1 MVKPRVNLRLP
12 YKLHAELERRTS
24 MPGVTKA
31 KIVEDALSRYF
42 DPEANLVLEE
52 RLLRRMDAFDRRQG
66 EIERDTALCLET
78 LAHFV
83 FYWLT
88 RTEPIPEGE
97 RDAAHALGQR
107 RFDHFIQQ
115 VAKKLGNERRIAS
128 RLNGIDSSGGEPSN
142 DWSDYNHV

>member
-1 MVKPRVNLRLP
+1 MAKPRVNLRLP

-31 KIVEDALSRYF
+31 KVVEDALSRYF

-52 RLLRRMDAFDRRQG
+52 QLLRRMDAFDRRQG

-115 VAKKLGNERRIAS
+115 VARKLGNERGIAV
-128 RLNGIDSSGGEPSN
+128 RLSNSGEEGACAIRSN
-142 DWSDYNHV
+142 KQAVP

>member
-1 MVKPRVNLRLP
+1 MAKPRVNLRLP

-31 KIVEDALSRYF
+31 KVVEDALSRYF

-115 VAKKLGNERRIAS
+115 VAKKLGNERGVAARLQGMPAQEADHVDPAS
-128 RLNGIDSSGGEPSN
+128 D
-142 DWSDYNHV
+142 

>member
-1 MVKPRVNLRLP
+1 MGKPRVNLRLSHR
-12 YKLHAELERRTS
+12 LHAELERRTATS
-24 MPGVTKA
+24 NVTKTE
-31 KIVEDALSRYF
+31 IVEEALSRFF

-52 RLLRRMDAFDRRQG
+52 RLLRRMDAFDARQS

-88 RTEPIPEGE
+88 RTDPIPEGE

-107 RFDHFIQQ
+107 RFDHFIGQ
-115 VAKKLGNERRIAS
+115 VAKKLSHDRGVLARFLATS
-128 RLNGIDSSGGEPSN
+128 DSGLVSPPE
-142 DWSDYNHV
+142 DE

>member
-1 MVKPRVNLRLP
+1 MSKPRVNLRLS
-12 YKLHAELERRTS
+12 YKLHAELEQRARA
-24 MPGVTKA
+24 PGVTKTE
-31 KIVEDALSRYF
+31 IVEEALSRFF

-52 RLLRRMDAFDRRQG
+52 RLLRRMDAFDKRQG

-78 LAHFV
+78 MAHFV

-88 RTEPIPEGE
+88 RTDPIPEGE

-115 VAKKLGNERRIAS
+115 VAKKLGNERGVTARI
-128 RLNGIDSSGGEPSN
+128 NDSQA
-142 DWSDYNHV
+142 

>member
-1 MVKPRVNLRLP
+1 MSKPRVNLRLDH
-12 YKLHAELERRTS
+12 KLHAELERCARE
-24 MPGVTKA
+24 PGVTKTD
-31 KIVEDALSRYF
+31 IVEEALSRFF

-66 EIERDTALCLET
+66 EIERDTALNLET
-78 LAHFV
+78 IAHFV

-88 RTEPIPEGE
+88 RADPIPEGE

-115 VAKKLGNERRIAS
+115 VASKLGNERGVLS
-128 RLNGIDSSGGEPSN
+128 RLSTGHDDAGQ
-142 DWSDYNHV
+142 

>member
-1 MVKPRVNLRLP
+1 MAKPRVNLRLP

-115 VAKKLGNERRIAS
+115 VAKKLGNERGVAA
-128 RLNGIDSSGGEPSN
+128 RLVGIDASAGEAGGP
-142 DWSDYNHV
+142 DARD

>member
-1 MVKPRVNLRLP
+1 MAKPRVNLRLP
-12 YKLHAELERRTS
+12 HKLHAELERRTS

-31 KIVEDALSRYF
+31 KVVEDALSRYF
-42 DPEANLVLEE
+42 DPDANLVLEE

-115 VAKKLGNERRIAS
+115 VAKKLGNERGVAARLDGMPVQNADHVNPAS
-128 RLNGIDSSGGEPSN
+128 D
-142 DWSDYNHV
+142 

>member
-1 MVKPRVNLRLP
+1 MAKPRVNLRLP
-12 YKLHAELERRTS
+12 HKLHTELERRTS
-24 MPGVTKA
+24 MPPGLTKA
-31 KIVEDALSRYF
+31 KVVEDALSRYF
-42 DPEANLVLEE
+42 DPEASLVLEE

-115 VAKKLGNERRIAS
+115 VAKKLCNERGVAARLQGMPAQEADHVNPAS
-128 RLNGIDSSGGEPSN
+128 D
-142 DWSDYNHV
+142 

>member
-1 MVKPRVNLRLP
+1 MGKPRVNLRLSH
-12 YKLHAELERRTS
+12 KLYAELERRTAAS
-24 MPGVTKA
+24 SVTKTE
-31 KIVEDALSRYF
+31 IVEEALSRFF

-52 RLLRRMDAFDRRQG
+52 RLLRRMDAFDERQS

-88 RTEPIPEGE
+88 RTQPIPEGE

-107 RFDHFIQQ
+107 RFDHFIGQ
-115 VAKKLGNERRIAS
+115 VARKLGKPRGVSA
-128 RLNGIDSSGGEPSN
+128 RLNIESGQN
-142 DWSDYNHV
+142 SDHTSDAPN

>member
-1 MVKPRVNLRLP
+1 MSKPRVNLRLSH
-12 YKLHAELERRTS
+12 KLYVELDRRTRE
-24 MPGVTKA
+24 PGVTKTD
-31 KIVEDALSRYF
+31 IVEEALSRFF
-42 DPEANLVLEE
+42 DPESNLVLEE

-78 LAHFV
+78 IAHFV

-88 RTEPIPEGE
+88 QTEPIPEGQ

-115 VAKKLGNERRIAS
+115 VAKKLGNERSVLSKVSPDLDELR
-128 RLNGIDSSGGEPSN
+128 
-142 DWSDYNHV
+142 

>member
-1 MVKPRVNLRLP
+1 MSKPRVNLRLSH
-12 YKLHAELERRTS
+12 KLYAELDRRAREL
-24 MPGVTKA
+24 GVTKTD
-31 KIVEDALSRYF
+31 IVEEALSRFF
-42 DPEANLVLEE
+42 DPEINLVLEE

-78 LAHFV
+78 IAHFV

-88 RTEPIPEGE
+88 QTEPIPEGE

-115 VAKKLGNERRIAS
+115 VARKLGNERGVVT
-128 RLNGIDSSGGEPSN
+128 RLKS
-142 DWSDYNHV
+142 

>member
-1 MVKPRVNLRLP
+1 MSKPRVNLRLCH
-12 YKLHAELERRTS
+12 KLYAELEQRVRE
-24 MPGVTKA
+24 PGITKTD
-31 KIVEDALSRYF
+31 IVEEALSRFF
-42 DPEANLVLEE
+42 DPESNLVLEE

-78 LAHFV
+78 IAHFV

-88 RTEPIPEGE
+88 RTEPIPEGQ

-115 VAKKLGNERRIAS
+115 VARKLGNERGVLS
-128 RLNGIDSSGGEPSN
+128 RVSADLDDI
-142 DWSDYNHV
+142 H

>member
-1 MVKPRVNLRLP
+1 MSKPRVNLRLSH
-12 YKLHAELERRTS
+12 KLHAELERRARE
-24 MPGVTKA
+24 PGVTKTD
-31 KIVEDALSRYF
+31 IVEEALSRFF
-42 DPEANLVLEE
+42 DPESNLVLEE

-78 LAHFV
+78 TAHFV

-88 RTEPIPEGE
+88 RTEPIPEGQ

-115 VAKKLGNERRIAS
+115 VARKLGNERGVVS
-128 RLNGIDSSGGEPSN
+128 RVNANLGDAC
-142 DWSDYNHV
+142 

>member
-1 MVKPRVNLRLP
+1 MSKPRVNLRLSH
-12 YKLHAELERRTS
+12 KLHAELERRARE
-24 MPGVTKA
+24 PGVTKTD
-31 KIVEDALSRYF
+31 IVEEALSRFF
-42 DPEANLVLEE
+42 DPESNLVLEE

-78 LAHFV
+78 TAHFV

-88 RTEPIPEGE
+88 RTEPIPEGQ

-115 VAKKLGNERRIAS
+115 VARKLGNERGVVS
-128 RLNGIDSSGGEPSN
+128 RVNADLGDAG
-142 DWSDYNHV
+142 

>member
-1 MVKPRVNLRLP
+1 MGKPRVNLRLSH
-12 YKLHAELERRTS
+12 KLHAELERRTAAS
-24 MPGVTKA
+24 SVTKTE
-31 KIVEDALSRYF
+31 IVEEALSRFF
-42 DPEANLVLEE
+42 DPEANLVLEQ
-52 RLLRRMDAFDRRQG
+52 RLLRRMDAFDERQS

-107 RFDHFIQQ
+107 RFDHFIGFWPRPIL
-115 VAKKLGNERRIAS
+115 VWSHPLRMNELCRKIRAWHGLS
-128 RLNGIDSSGGEPSN
+128 CTRKSL
-142 DWSDYNHV
+142 

>member
-1 MVKPRVNLRLP
+1 MAKPRVNLRLP

-31 KIVEDALSRYF
+31 KVVADALSRYF

-66 EIERDTALCLET
+66 EIERDTTLCLET
-78 LAHFV
+78 LAHFG

-97 RDAAHALGQR
+97 RDAAHALARGALTISSSRWRKSSVTSAVWQR
-107 RFDHFIQQ
+107 
-115 VAKKLGNERRIAS
+115 G
-128 RLNGIDSSGGEPSN
+128 
-142 DWSDYNHV
+142 

>member
-1 MVKPRVNLRLP
+1 MSKPRVNLRLSH
-12 YKLHAELERRTS
+12 KLYAELDRRTRES
-24 MPGVTKA
+24 GVTKTDL
-31 KIVEDALSRYF
+31 VEEALSRFF
-42 DPEANLVLEE
+42 DPESNLVLEE

-78 LAHFV
+78 TAHFV

-88 RTEPIPEGE
+88 RTEPIPEEE

-115 VAKKLGNERRIAS
+115 VARKLGNERGVVT
-128 RLNGIDSSGGEPSN
+128 RLKS
-142 DWSDYNHV
+142 

>member
-1 MVKPRVNLRLP
+1 MAKPRVNLRLP
-12 YKLHAELERRTS
+12 HKLHAELERRTS

-31 KIVEDALSRYF
+31 KVVEDALSRYF
-42 DPEANLVLEE
+42 DPEAKLVLEE

-66 EIERDTALCLET
+66 EIERYVAYTYET
-78 LAHFV
+78 LAHYIY
-83 FYWLT
+83 YWLT

-115 VAKKLGNERRIAS
+115 VAKKLGNERGVATRLQGMPAQEADNVDPAS
-128 RLNGIDSSGGEPSN
+128 D
-142 DWSDYNHV
+142 

>member
-1 MVKPRVNLRLP
+1 MAKPRVNLRLP
-12 YKLHAELERRTS
+12 HKLHAELERRTS

-31 KIVEDALSRYF
+31 KVVEDALSRYF

-115 VAKKLGNERRIAS
+115 VAKKLGNERGVATRLSEMPGQGADHVNPAS
-128 RLNGIDSSGGEPSN
+128 D
-142 DWSDYNHV
+142 

>member
-1 MVKPRVNLRLP
+1 MSKPRVNLRLSH
-12 YKLHAELERRTS
+12 KLYAELDRRVRK
-24 MPGVTKA
+24 PGVTKTD
-31 KIVEDALSRYF
+31 IVEEALSRFF
-42 DPEANLVLEE
+42 DPEPNLVLEE

-78 LAHFV
+78 IAHFV

-115 VAKKLGNERRIAS
+115 VARKLGNERGVLT
-128 RLNGIDSSGGEPSN
+128 RLNSTSSGEARSV
-142 DWSDYNHV
+142 DS

>member
-1 MVKPRVNLRLP
+1 MAKPRVNLRLP
-12 YKLHAELERRTS
+12 HKLHAELERRS
-24 MPGVTKA
+24 AMPGVTKA
-31 KIVEDALSRYF
+31 KVVEDALSRYF

-115 VAKKLGNERRIAS
+115 VAKKLGNARSVAA
-128 RLNGIDSSGGEPSN
+128 RLDGIDASTGDVGGP
-142 DWSDYNHV
+142 DSD

>member
-1 MVKPRVNLRLP
+1 MPKPRVNLRLP
-12 YKLHAELERRTS
+12 HKLHAELERRTS

-42 DPEANLVLEE
+42 DPDANLVLEE
-52 RLLRRMDAFDRRQG
+52 RLLRRMDTFDRRQG

-115 VAKKLGNERRIAS
+115 VAKKLGNERSVAS
-128 RLNGIDSSGGEPSN
+128 RLNGIDASGGEPSN
-142 DWSDYNHV
+142 DWSDNNHV

>member
-1 MVKPRVNLRLP
+1 MSKPRVNLRISH
-12 YKLHAELERRTS
+12 KLYAELEQRVRA
-24 MPGVTKA
+24 PGVTKTD
-31 KIVEDALSRYF
+31 IVEEALSRFF

-52 RLLRRMDAFDRRQG
+52 RLLRRMDAFDKRQG

-78 LAHFV
+78 TAHFV

-88 RTEPIPEGE
+88 QTEPIPQGE

-115 VAKKLGNERRIAS
+115 VAKKLGNARSVAA
-128 RLNGIDSSGGEPSN
+128 RL
-142 DWSDYNHV
+142 SDTTH

>member
-1 MVKPRVNLRLP
+1 MSKPRVNLRLSH
-12 YKLHAELERRTS
+12 KLYAELDRRARE
-24 MPGVTKA
+24 PGVTKTD
-31 KIVEDALSRYF
+31 IVEEALSRFF
-42 DPEANLVLEE
+42 DPESNLVLEE

-78 LAHFV
+78 IAHFV

-88 RTEPIPEGE
+88 QTEPIPEGQ

-115 VAKKLGNERRIAS
+115 VARKLGNER
-128 RLNGIDSSGGEPSN
+128 G
-142 DWSDYNHV
+142 V

>member
-1 MVKPRVNLRLP
+1 MGKPRVNLRLSHR
-12 YKLHAELERRTS
+12 LHAELERRTAAS
-24 MPGVTKA
+24 SVTKTE
-31 KIVEDALSRYF
+31 IVEEALSRFF
-42 DPEANLVLEE
+42 DPEANLVLEQ
-52 RLLRRMDAFDRRQG
+52 RLLRRMDAFDERQS

-115 VAKKLGNERRIAS
+115 VAKKLSYDRGVLARFLATSDSGLVSSPENE
-128 RLNGIDSSGGEPSN
+128 
-142 DWSDYNHV
+142 

>member
-1 MVKPRVNLRLP
+1 MSKPRVNLRLSH
-12 YKLHAELERRTS
+12 KLHAELERRARE
-24 MPGVTKA
+24 PGVTKTD
-31 KIVEDALSRYF
+31 IVEEALSRFF
-42 DPEANLVLEE
+42 DPESNLVLEE

-78 LAHFV
+78 IAHFV

-88 RTEPIPEGE
+88 RTEPIPEGQ

-115 VAKKLGNERRIAS
+115 VARKLGNERGVVS
-128 RLNGIDSSGGEPSN
+128 RVNADLGDAG
-142 DWSDYNHV
+142 

>member
-1 MVKPRVNLRLP
+1 MGKPRVNLRLSW
-12 YKLHAELERRTS
+12 KLHAELERRAS
-24 MPGVTKA
+24 GEGVTKTQ
-31 KIVEDALSRYF
+31 IVEDALGRFF

-78 LAHFV
+78 LAQFV
-83 FYWLT
+83 LYWLT

-107 RFDHFIQQ
+107 RFDHFIRQ
-115 VAKKLGNERRIAS
+115 VARKLGNERGVAA
-128 RLNGIDSSGGEPSN
+128 RLEG
-142 DWSDYNHV
+142 SDRAAG

>member
-1 MVKPRVNLRLP
+1 MGKPRVNLRLSW
-12 YKLHAELERRTS
+12 KLHAELERRATGA
-24 MPGVTKA
+24 GVTKTH
-31 KIVEDALSRYF
+31 IVEEALGRFF
-42 DPEANLVLEE
+42 DPEVNLVLEE

-107 RFDHFIQQ
+107 RFDHFIKQ
-115 VAKKLGNERRIAS
+115 VARKIGNGRGVAEKMNGRLAS
-128 RLNGIDSSGGEPSN
+128 KRPSEL
-142 DWSDYNHV
+142 S